1 MEITFWGVRGS
12 IATSGPSFQRFG
24 GNTTCIEVAHQGAR
38 IIIDAGTGLRGLG
51 EKLIAEA
58 RTLGRRVQ
66 ASFLFTH
73 LHWDHIQ
80 GFPFFAPGFR
90 PDTSLELFGPSDESG
105 ALDLEHSLERQMTPP
120 NFPVPLNAMRA
131 EKIFHTIGDGATITR
146 DGFSVKARALSHPQ
160 GSLGYRIE
168 AGGKVFCFA
177 TDVEHFAEGIDPAL
191 LELAKGADLFVYDAQ
206 YTNDEY
212 EGRVGPSRKGWG
224 HSTYGAAAEI
234 AKAAGVKA
242 LGLFHH
248 DPSHDDSVMDGIER
262 EARSLFLP
270 TFATR
275 EGTTVSLG

>member
-1 MEITFWGVRGS
+1 MDITFWGTRGS
-12 IATSGPSFQRFG
+12 IATAGPSFQRFG
-24 GNTTCIEVAHQGAR
+24 GNTTCIEITHGAGR

-51 EKLIAEA
+51 EKLMAEA
-58 RTLGRRVQ
+58 RSLQKKIR

-90 PDTSLELFGPSDESG
+90 PDTELELFGPSDESG
-105 ALDLEHSLERQMTPP
+105 TLDLEHSLDKQMTPP
-120 NFPVPLNAMRA
+120 NFPVPLGAMRA
-131 EKIFHTIGDGATITR
+131 TKVFHTIGDGATITR
-146 DGFSVKARALSHPQ
+146 DDFSVKARALTHPQ

-177 TDVEHFAEGIDPAL
+177 TDVEHLAEGIDPAL
-191 LELAKGADLFVYDAQ
+191 LELARGADLFVYDAQ
-206 YTNDEY
+206 YTTEEY
-212 EGRVGPSRKGWG
+212 EGKVGPCRKGWG
-224 HSTYGAAAEI
+224 HSTYAAAAEI

-248 DPSHDDSVMDGIER
+248 DPTHDDAMVEAIEH
-262 EARSLFLP
+262 EARTLFLP

-275 EGTTVSLG
+275 EGTTVCLG